1 MGIALSD
8 VYGMK
13 PFLEDFAMYF
23 CKLFDGARHDSGDPF
38 LWGEKMIEHWSRNKC
53 DPRTKLLIFSDGLN
67 IPRVL
72 ELWRRFNGRVRLG
85 FGIGTN
91 LMNDRGPEPLNVV
104 IKMTQ
109 CNGQPV
115 AKISDS
121 PEKSMCEDES
131 YVRYLRQVFHMDD
144 PTAAAKG
151 LK

>member
-1 MGIALSD
+1 
-8 VYGMK
+8 
-13 PFLEDFAMYF
+13 
-23 CKLFDGARHDSGDPF
+23 
-38 LWGEKMIEHWSRNKC
+38 
-53 DPRTKLLIFSDGLN
+53 
-67 IPRVL
+67 
-72 ELWRRFNGRVRLG
+72 
-85 FGIGTN
+85 
-91 LMNDRGPEPLNVV
+91 
-104 IKMTQ
+104 MTQ